1 MRLVHNPGVPDVI
14 VTPDDTESPVADL
27 AMQGAHD
34 AAVAE
39 GGAGVRQ
46 ELAAESASEAQ
57 AAADVAMAIA
67 EENAAT
73 AAQVIEAQAST
84 EGAVEESRQLADM
97 MRAEH
102 EATRA
107 MVTALAE
114 EIRSARE
121 ASKPAA
127 PEKPVSH
134 ERPPGQGR
142 PKWTRR

>member
-1 MRLVHNPGVPDVI
+1 MHNRGVPDVI
-14 VTPDDTESPVADL
+14 VTPDEQDNPAADL
-27 AMQGAHD
+27 ALQGAHD

-57 AAADVAMAIA
+57 AAAEVALAIA

-73 AAQVIEAQAST
+73 AATIVEAQESA
-84 EGAVEESRQLADM
+84 GAAAEESRELAGM

-107 MVTALAE
+107 MVAALAE
-114 EIRSARE
+114 EIRGARE
-121 ASKPAA
+121 QARPPA
-127 PEKPVSH
+127 PEKTHS
-134 ERPPGQGR
+134 ERPPGNAK